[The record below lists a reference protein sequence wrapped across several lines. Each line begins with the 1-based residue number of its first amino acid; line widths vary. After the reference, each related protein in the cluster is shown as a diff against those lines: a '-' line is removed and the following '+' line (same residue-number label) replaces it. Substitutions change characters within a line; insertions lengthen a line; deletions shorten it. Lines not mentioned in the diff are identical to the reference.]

1 MVKWLTRRIV
11 APLFEGS
18 NPSSHP
24 INFILLGR
32 SQVGKAP
39 DFDSG
44 MRWFES
50 SRPSHYDPLAQSV
63 EHLTFNQ
70 GVVGSS
76 PTWVTIFISSRA
88 WRNGRRG
95 RLRIC
100 CRKVWRFKSS
110 RPHHFISNS
119 KGQQAFMHLLSFFY
133 CFLHYQINLLDHA
146 DLTIFFKKDAARPH
160 LPLGIA
166 CSILHGKFGR
176 YIP

>member
-76 PTWVTIFISSRA
+76 PTWVTIKNSAFQV
-88 WRNGRRG
+88 
-95 RLRIC
+95 RL
-100 CRKVWRFKSS
+100 
-110 RPHHFISNS
+110 
-119 KGQQAFMHLLSFFY
+119 KGFFLSQSLAYAHRTPKRSFF
-133 CFLHYQINLLDHA
+133 
-146 DLTIFFKKDAARPH
+146 R
-160 LPLGIA
+160 
-166 CSILHGKFGR
+166 
-176 YIP
+176 

>member
-76 PTWVTIFISSRA
+76 PTWVTMKKLSLSGSPEGLFFIA
-88 WRNGRRG
+88 IIG
-95 RLRIC
+95 LC
-100 CRKVWRFKSS
+100 A
-110 RPHHFISNS
+110 PH
-119 KGQQAFMHLLSFFY
+119 A
-133 CFLHYQINLLDHA
+133 
-146 DLTIFFKKDAARPH
+146 
-160 LPLGIA
+160 
-166 CSILHGKFGR
+166 
-176 YIP
+176 

>member
-1 MVKWLTRRIV
+1 MKWSTRRIV

-76 PTWVTIFISSRA
+76 PTWVTIFLFSSGRGGMA
-88 WRNGRRG
+88 DAADLGSVAARRG
-95 RLRIC
+95 G
-100 CRKVWRFKSS
+100 SS
-110 RPHHFISNS
+110 PLAR
-119 KGQQAFMHLLSFFY
+119 
-133 CFLHYQINLLDHA
+133 
-146 DLTIFFKKDAARPH
+146 TIF
-160 LPLGIA
+160 IA
-166 CSILHGKFGR
+166 QF
-176 YIP
+176 

>member
-50 SRPSHYDPLAQSV
+50 SRPSHFDPLAQSV

-76 PTWVTIFISSRA
+76 PTWVTIFLFSSGRGGMA
-88 WRNGRRG
+88 DAADLGSVAARRG
-95 RLRIC
+95 G
-100 CRKVWRFKSS
+100 SS
-110 RPHHFISNS
+110 PLARTIFLTQY
-119 KGQQAFMHLLSFFY
+119 KGQQALCACCPFFILSN
-133 CFLHYQINLLDHA
+133 Q
-146 DLTIFFKKDAARPH
+146 
-160 LPLGIA
+160 
-166 CSILHGKFGR
+166 SV
-176 YIP
+176 